1 MQENEDNCFIR
12 PKELERTRNFSNAVP
27 EIKNYL

>member
-1 MQENEDNCFIR
+1 MEENEDNCVIR
-12 PKELERTRNFSNAVP
+12 PEELERTCNFSNAVP